1 MAEVVRA
8 GSLAAS
14 SFDTKWLWCV
24 HVESLLLKIAKIW
37 EISHAGVDL
46 IMQVRHSG
54 VDPNGRARVV
64 CPSFGYTDLRSPLPG
79 VSRISFNAN
88 IIRKVRG
95 CNILK

>member
-24 HVESLLLKIAKIW
+24 HVESLLLEILKIR
-37 EISHAGVDL
+37 EISHAGVD
-46 IMQVRHSG
+46 
-54 VDPNGRARVV
+54 PNEGAQVV
-64 CPSFGYTDLRSPLPG
+64 CSSFGYTDLRAPLSG

-88 IIRKVRG
+88 IIRNVNG

>member
-1 MAEVVRA
+1 MAVIVKA
-8 GSLAAS
+8 GSLAAN

-24 HVESLLLKIAKIW
+24 HVESLPLKIAKIW

-46 IMQVRHSG
+46 IMQVRRSG
-54 VDPNGRARVV
+54 VDPNEGARVV
-64 CPSFGYTDLRSPLPG
+64 CSSFGYTDLRTPLSG

-88 IIRKVRG
+88 ITRNVSG